1 MELLGLFMKK
11 DSVLYRIK
19 RKLMKL
25 RLQPIRVFCF
35 HHVSD
40 SFDERY
46 MEQIDWMQTGSFMQ
60 RIESLQGEGYKF
72 ISLVEAQE
80 KLKQDKF
87 RCKKYA
93 VVTSDDGWATLRNVL
108 PWLNEQQIPVTLFLN
123 PAYLDGKHYRNSDK
137 EQYLSSEEVE
147 RLYKQYPLVTIGSHG
162 WEHVDATEQTEEEF
176 RASIERTQDYL
187 SKLPNYI
194 PFHAYTWGRHT
205 AKTNEILAE
214 AGMKPVYM
222 DGGKNYNDCD
232 VIHRELMK

>member
-1 MELLGLFMKK
+1 MIDELIHK
-11 DSVLYRIK
+11 IK
-19 RKLMKL
+19 RKWMKM
-25 RLQPIRVFCF
+25 RLQPIRVLCF
-35 HHVSD
+35 HQVSEA
-40 SFDERY
+40 FDESY
-46 MEQIDWMQTGSFMQ
+46 MEPIDWLETDVFKQ
-60 RIESLQGEGYKF
+60 RIESLRKEGCNF
-72 ISLVEAQE
+72 ISLPEAQE
-80 KLKQDKF
+80 MMKMDWF
-87 RCKKYA
+87 RSEKYA
-93 VVTSDDGWATLRNVL
+93 VLTADDGWATLRNVL

-176 RASIERTQDYL
+176 RESIQRTQDYL

-194 PFHAYTWGRHT
+194 PFHAYTWGHWNT
-205 AKTNEILAE
+205 ARNEILAE
-214 AGMKPVYM
+214 VGMKPVYM

>member
-25 RLQPIRVFCF
+25 RLQAIRVFCF
-35 HHVSD
+35 HQVSD

-72 ISLVEAQE
+72 LSLVEAQE

-93 VVTSDDGWATLRNVL
+93 VLTSDDGWATLRNVL
-108 PWLNEQQIPVTLFLN
+108 PWLNEQQIPMTLFLN
-123 PAYLDGKHYRNSDK
+123 PAYLDGKHFRNSNK
-137 EQYLSSEEVE
+137 EQYLNTVE
-147 RLYKQYPLVTIGSHG
+147 IEQIHKQYPLVTIGSHG
-162 WEHVDATEQTEEEF
+162 WEHVAATEQTGDEF
-176 RASIERTQDYL
+176 IESVNKTTAYL
-187 SKLPNYI
+187 RKMPNYI
-194 PFHAYTWGRHT
+194 PFHAYTWGRYSS
-205 AKTNEILAE
+205 KTNCILKE
-214 AGMKPVYM
+214 VGITPVYM
-222 DGGKNYNDCD
+222 DGEKNYNDSYA
-232 VIHRELMK
+232 IHRELL